1 MVITLN
7 PLLRFYEVG
16 DFCTLSSVHS
26 MNRLFH
32 DVVDF
37 AMEHTGWYLAIC
49 IALGTVIRWYW
60 VGQSVT
66 RFFNPL
72 APVFM

>member
-1 MVITLN
+1 
-7 PLLRFYEVG
+7 
-16 DFCTLSSVHS
+16 
-26 MNRLFH
+26 MNSLFH
-32 DVVDF
+32 NVVDF
-37 AMEHTGWYLAIC
+37 AMEHTGWYLTIC

-72 APVFM
+72 APIFM